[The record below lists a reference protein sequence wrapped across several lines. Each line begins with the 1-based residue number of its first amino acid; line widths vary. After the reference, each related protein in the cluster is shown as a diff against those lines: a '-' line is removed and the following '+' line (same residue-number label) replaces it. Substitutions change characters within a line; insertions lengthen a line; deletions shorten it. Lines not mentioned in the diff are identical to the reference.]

1 MSNIEFK
8 IPFSGVG
15 AKYTENERKAVLK
28 AMEVEST
35 LTQGIYQQEFEEKF
49 SNYVSKKHAYATN
62 CAATALELAAIL
74 LELKPGDEVI
84 CPAHTY
90 CASAYPFAKHG
101 AKLVWADINP
111 QTLVIDRQTVEPLIT
126 DKTVAIIAVHLYGLP
141 APMNEISKLGEEHD
155 IVIIEDCAQ
164 SIGASINNEI
174 VGSFADISIF
184 SFQSHKNISTLGEG
198 GMICFDNDHWSS
210 VLPGL
215 RHNGHKPFSSD
226 REFYWKPAMNNV
238 DFNIEGVWPNN
249 FCIGEVQCAL
259 GIETIDRVGELNDAR
274 KKRFDYFTNQF
285 RNNSEMQFQLIPE
298 GYSSS
303 YHLLPFKYKHKGSHS
318 DDFIK
323 MLAFEYGVQAIVQ
336 YYPLNRYPLF
346 VKSGFGDAEIPNT
359 DEFFD
364 NMVSLPFHVWM
375 SDADFEYMT
384 DAVKKS
390 LTKLVEQ

>member
-8 IPFSGVG
+8 VPFSGVG
-15 AKYTENERKAVLK
+15 AKYTENEKAAVLK
-28 AMEVEST
+28 AMELEST
-35 LTQGIYQQEFEEKF
+35 LTQGVYQQEFEEKF
-49 SNYVSKKHAYATN
+49 SNYVNKKHAFATN

-111 QTLVIDRQTVEPLIT
+111 RTLVIDKETIEPLIT
-126 DKTVAIIAVHLYGLP
+126 DRTVAIIAVHLYGLP
-141 APMNEISKLGEEHD
+141 APMKQICQLGKEHNT
-155 IVIIEDCAQ
+155 VIIEDCAQ
-164 SIGASINNEI
+164 AIGASINDQV

-198 GMICFDNDHWSS
+198 GMICFDDNDWASI
-210 VLPGL
+210 LPGL

-238 DFNIEGVWPNN
+238 DFDIEGVWPNN

-259 GIETIDRVGELNDAR
+259 GIETMDRVEQLNDAR
-274 KKRFDYFTNQF
+274 KKRFDYFTNEF
-285 RNNSEMQFQLIPE
+285 SSSSEMQFQLIPE
-298 GYSSS
+298 GYKSS
-303 YHLLPFKYKHKGSHS
+303 YHLLPFKYKHNKTHS

-323 MLAFEYGVQAIVQ
+323 MLAFEHGVQAIVQ

-346 VKSGFGDAEIPNT
+346 IQSDFGEADIPNT

-375 SDADFEYMT
+375 SDDDFEYMT
-384 DAVKKS
+384 DSVKKS
-390 LTKLVEQ
+390 LVKLLG

>member
-8 IPFSGVG
+8 VPFSGVG
-15 AKYTENERKAVLK
+15 AKYTENEKAAVLK
-28 AMEVEST
+28 AMELEST
-35 LTQGIYQQEFEEKF
+35 LTQGVYQQEFEEKF
-49 SNYVSKKHAYATN
+49 SNYVNKKHAFATN

-74 LELKPGDEVI
+74 IELKPGDEVI

-111 QTLVIDRQTVEPLIT
+111 RTLVIDKETIEPLIT
-126 DKTVAIIAVHLYGLP
+126 DRTVAIIAVHLYGLP
-141 APMNEISKLGEEHD
+141 APMKQICQLGKEHN

-164 SIGASINNEI
+164 AIGASINDQV

-198 GMICFDNDHWSS
+198 GMICFDDDDWASI
-210 VLPGL
+210 LPGL
-215 RHNGHKPFSSD
+215 RHNGHKPFPSD

-238 DFNIEGVWPNN
+238 DFDIEGVWPNN

-259 GIETIDRVGELNDAR
+259 GIETMDRVGQLNDAR
-274 KKRFDYFTNQF
+274 KKRFDYFTNEF
-285 RNNSEMQFQLIPE
+285 SSSNEMQFQLIPE
-298 GYSSS
+298 GYKSS
-303 YHLLPFKYKHKGSHS
+303 YHLLPFKYKHNKTHS

-346 VKSGFGDAEIPNT
+346 IQSDFGEADIPNT

-375 SDADFEYMT
+375 SDDDFEYMT
-384 DAVKKS
+384 DSVKKS
-390 LTKLVEQ
+390 LVKLLG

>member
-8 IPFSGVG
+8 VPFSGVG
-15 AKYTENERKAVLK
+15 AKYTENEKAAVLK
-28 AMEVEST
+28 AMELEST
-35 LTQGIYQQEFEEKF
+35 LTQGVYQQEFEEKF
-49 SNYVSKKHAYATN
+49 SNYVNKKHAFATN

-111 QTLVIDRQTVEPLIT
+111 RTLVIDKETIEPLIT
-126 DKTVAIIAVHLYGLP
+126 DRTVAIIAVHLYGLP
-141 APMNEISKLGEEHD
+141 APMKQICQLGKEHN

-164 SIGASINNEI
+164 AIGASINDQV

-198 GMICFDNDHWSS
+198 GMICFDDDDWASI
-210 VLPGL
+210 LPGL
-215 RHNGHKPFSSD
+215 RHNGHKPFPSD

-238 DFNIEGVWPNN
+238 DFDIEGVWPNN

-259 GIETIDRVGELNDAR
+259 GIETMDRVGQLNDAR
-274 KKRFDYFTNQF
+274 KKRFDYFANEF
-285 RNNSEMQFQLIPE
+285 SSSSEMQFQLIPE
-298 GYSSS
+298 GYKSS
-303 YHLLPFKYKHKGSHS
+303 YHLLPFKYKHNKTHS

-346 VKSGFGDAEIPNT
+346 IQSDFGEADIPNT

-375 SDADFEYMT
+375 SDDDFEYMT
-384 DAVKKS
+384 DSVKKS
-390 LTKLVEQ
+390 LVKLLG

>member
-8 IPFSGVG
+8 VPFSGVG
-15 AKYTENERKAVLK
+15 AKYTENEKAAVLK
-28 AMEVEST
+28 AMELEST
-35 LTQGIYQQEFEEKF
+35 LTQGVYQQEFEEKF
-49 SNYVSKKHAYATN
+49 SNYVNKKHAFATN

-74 LELKPGDEVI
+74 IELKPGDEVI

-111 QTLVIDRQTVEPLIT
+111 RTLVIDKETIEPLIT
-126 DKTVAIIAVHLYGLP
+126 DRTVAIIAVHLYGLP
-141 APMNEISKLGEEHD
+141 APMKQICQLGKEHN

-164 SIGASINNEI
+164 AIGASINDQV

-198 GMICFDNDHWSS
+198 GMICFDDDDWASI
-210 VLPGL
+210 LPGL
-215 RHNGHKPFSSD
+215 RHNGHKPFPSD

-238 DFNIEGVWPNN
+238 DFDIEGVWPNN

-259 GIETIDRVGELNDAR
+259 GIETMDRVGQLNDAR
-274 KKRFDYFTNQF
+274 KKRFDYFTNEF
-285 RNNSEMQFQLIPE
+285 SSSNEMRFQLIPE
-298 GYSSS
+298 GYKSS
-303 YHLLPFKYKHKGSHS
+303 YHLLPFKYKHNKTHS

-346 VKSGFGDAEIPNT
+346 IQSDFGEADIPNT

-375 SDADFEYMT
+375 SDDDFEYMT
-384 DAVKKS
+384 DSVKKS
-390 LTKLVEQ
+390 LVKLLG